1 MKILGTQLP
10 FGFATSMCD
19 AMPVGFTRPELLA
32 GVRTRLRRLELNDD
46 YSYGLLVL
54 AGERTREAIEE
65 AVTTAILHRERKA
78 GRIAHTDGTWHPV
91 HIEA

>member
-10 FGFATSMCD
+10 FGFATTMCN
-19 AMPVGFTRPELLA
+19 AMPVGFTRASLLTA
-32 GVRTRLRRLELNDD
+32 VRTRMRRLELNDD

-54 AGERTREAIEE
+54 VGEQTREAIEE

-78 GRIAHTDGTWHPV
+78 GHIVHTDGRWHLV
-91 HIEA
+91 HVEA